1 MQLPFSQGKRRC
13 GTGLVM
19 KSRWIVKRRLIWWY
33 PFRLAAPL
41 NLPPLPSMRFFTLFL
56 VVLTCSSC
64 ARIAELKEVK
74 PVFEVKPGL
83 TATFPSHAQAFAR
96 ATKLEQKQPLLAGE
110 LYLGALQELAA
121 QLDRTPADLE
131 LRRTYNYALDRVFS
145 LIRAH
150 NFNPWDAPLKVGR
163 FTVTHKRVPRARWHP
178 SIFEFLPT
186 DQVKVEG
193 EYLKYKA
200 TRDGLGSS
208 LVAIGRTPKKN
219 ARATFSQEKTYY
231 GISAVTSF
239 KGDQC
244 EVSFHDPL
252 DEETVK
258 VGRHTYPLIAEFTTP
273 LAVLLT
279 RERPERLGLVRLLD
293 PDKYAE
299 TARLSRL
306 RPYSD
311 DRIPLLLVHGL
322 LDTPATWVPMVNAL
336 RTDPVL
342 REKYQIWV
350 YSYPSGYPYPYSA
363 ALLRKELDR
372 VREVFPKH
380 KPIVYIGHSMGGMIG
395 RLMLTDSGDKIW
407 NAYFHEP
414 VENVGMPTREKKLM
428 KDMLIFQ
435 SRPDIS
441 RAIFICSPHR
451 GAKLAGNWV
460 GKIGR
465 RLVRVPQTML
475 EIGDAISKV
484 VTFSESGL
492 AYESLPTSI
501 DTLTE
506 TNTFVKTVGSLPLS
520 PRIPYHSIIGD
531 RGKSDAKR
539 DPAKGSDSFVDYT
552 SSHLAGAA
560 SELIIPSDHSGHQH
574 PDGISEVIRI
584 LHLHLKGGKARVPQS
599 STPALGVV
607 EPITR

>member
-1 MQLPFSQGKRRC
+1 
-13 GTGLVM
+13 
-19 KSRWIVKRRLIWWY
+19 
-33 PFRLAAPL
+33 
-41 NLPPLPSMRFFTLFL
+41 MRFFTLFL
-56 VVLTCSSC
+56 VLFAFTSC
-64 ARIAELKEVK
+64 ARIAELKEIT
-74 PVFEVKPGL
+74 PVYQVAPGL
-83 TATFPSHAQAFAR
+83 TATFPSHAEAFAR

-110 LYLGALQELAA
+110 LYLGCLQELSA
-121 QLDRTPADLE
+121 QLDRTPADAE
-131 LRRTYNYALDRVFS
+131 LRRSYNFALARVFA

-150 NFNPWDAPLKVGR
+150 DFNPWSSPLQVGR
-163 FTVTHKRVPRARWHP
+163 FTFTHKHIPRAGWDP
-178 SIFEFLPT
+178 NVFEFLPT
-186 DQVKVEG
+186 DQVKVDG

-200 TRDGLGSS
+200 TREGLGAS

-219 ARATFSQEKTYY
+219 ARATFSQDKTYY
-231 GISAVTSF
+231 GISAVIAF
-239 KGDQC
+239 KGNRC

-252 DEETVK
+252 DEDTVK
-258 VGRHTYPLIAEFTTP
+258 VGRHTYPLIADYTTP

-279 RERPERLGLVRLLD
+279 RERPERLGLARLLD

-306 RPYSD
+306 RPYHD

-342 REKYQIWV
+342 RKKYQIWY

-372 VREVFPKH
+372 VREVFPNH

-395 RLMLTDSGDKIW
+395 RLMATDSGGEIW
-407 NAYFHEP
+407 DAYFHEP
-414 VENVGMPTREKKLM
+414 VENVRMPTREKKLM
-428 KDMLIFQ
+428 KDMLIFPAR
-435 SRPDIS
+435 SDIS

-460 GKIGR
+460 GKLGR
-465 RLVRVPQTML
+465 RLVRVPQTMI

-484 VTFSESGL
+484 VTFSEGGL

-506 TNTFVKTVGSLPLS
+506 TNTFVKTVDRLPLN
-520 PRIPYHSIIGD
+520 PRIPFHSIIGD
-531 RGKSDAKR
+531 RGKANAKLNPR
-539 DPAKGSDSFVDYT
+539 VGSDGFVAYT
-552 SSHLAGAA
+552 SSHLDGAA
-560 SELIIPSDHSGHQH
+560 SERIIPSNHSGHQH

-584 LHLHLKGGKARVPQS
+584 LHLHLKSR
-599 STPALGVV
+599 
-607 EPITR
+607 